1 MEQTPRD
8 EVLVRN
14 VAPGDLETIIH
25 IDAATA
31 GRRRDKFLALK
42 LAQAFRD
49 TGIAISLAAEVDG
62 RVVGFLLARVYYG
75 EFGTVEPSA
84 VMDVVGVNPDFQGR
98 HVASALIDQ
107 LRTNLLAL
115 GIRRLQTEVPWD
127 NTGLIGFFQRQGF
140 TLAQRVSLDLDL
152 ERTRR

>member
-14 VAPGDLETIIH
+14 VAPGDLEAIIH

-31 GRRRDKFLALK
+31 GRRRDKFLELK

-49 TGIAISLAAEVDG
+49 KGIAISFAAEVDA